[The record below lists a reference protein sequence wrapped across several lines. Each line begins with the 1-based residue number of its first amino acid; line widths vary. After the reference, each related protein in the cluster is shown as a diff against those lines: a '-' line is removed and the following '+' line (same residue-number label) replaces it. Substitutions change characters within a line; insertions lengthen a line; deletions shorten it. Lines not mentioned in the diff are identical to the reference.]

1 MQALLSKWSA
11 NLNVSLV
18 NTDGFLM
25 SNNELEEKGL
35 MNKKGFPESY
45 NTSLLLDFLNNIKS
59 GKKSVKAPIYSHLLY
74 DNVIGEYTE
83 INDPDIVI
91 IEGLNVLQPAPLP
104 KNGNAIPY
112 VSDFFDFSI
121 FVDAQEKDIK
131 KWYIERF
138 LKLKET
144 AFKED
149 GAYFNKYA
157 NLSKKR
163 ATETASDLWE
173 KINYKNLVE
182 NIKYVVTGPDSLL
195 QVDKDISITLKINPP
210 SEQDLQYDNTNVIF
224 EQNIQMISERIISEI
239 PVKILNPD
247 STKRI
252 FSSPQTVSL
261 TVIGGIEFISR
272 IEPAEI
278 EVSIDFNSW
287 NNEKQFYELRVKTQS
302 DVLDWMDLSPKSI
315 ELLVT
320 QKNN

>member
-1 MQALLSKWSA
+1 MAKKENQYSPYIIFSKDEWSSLGFGTKLSLTEKEVKKLRGLNEPMSIEEVKDVYLPISRLLNLYIAGTQKIFDATHTFLDKKNIKVPFIIGIAGSVAVGKSTTSRIMQALLSKWSA

-45 NTSLLLDFLNNIKS
+45 DTSLLLDFLNNIKS

-74 DNVIGEYTE
+74 DNVIGEYIE

-182 NIKYVVTGPDSLL
+182 NILPTRQRANLIIRKSSNHSVDQISLRRL
-195 QVDKDISITLKINPP
+195 
-210 SEQDLQYDNTNVIF
+210 
-224 EQNIQMISERIISEI
+224 
-239 PVKILNPD
+239 
-247 STKRI
+247 
-252 FSSPQTVSL
+252 
-261 TVIGGIEFISR
+261 
-272 IEPAEI
+272 
-278 EVSIDFNSW
+278 
-287 NNEKQFYELRVKTQS
+287 
-302 DVLDWMDLSPKSI
+302 
-315 ELLVT
+315 
-320 QKNN
+320 

>member
-1 MQALLSKWSA
+1 MAKKENQYSPYIIFSKDEWSSLGFGTKLSLTEKEVKKLRGLNEPMSIEEVKDVYLPISRLLNLYIAGTQKIFDATHTFLDKKNIKVPFIIGIAGSVAVGKSTTSRIMQALLSKWSA

-35 MNKKGFPESY
+35 MNRKGFPESY

-59 GKKSVKAPIYSHLLY
+59 GKKKAKVPIYSHLLY
-74 DNVIGEYTE
+74 DNVIGEFTE

-182 NIKYVVTGPDSLL
+182 NILPTRQRANLIIRKSSNHSVDQISLRKL
-195 QVDKDISITLKINPP
+195 
-210 SEQDLQYDNTNVIF
+210 
-224 EQNIQMISERIISEI
+224 
-239 PVKILNPD
+239 
-247 STKRI
+247 
-252 FSSPQTVSL
+252 
-261 TVIGGIEFISR
+261 
-272 IEPAEI
+272 
-278 EVSIDFNSW
+278 
-287 NNEKQFYELRVKTQS
+287 
-302 DVLDWMDLSPKSI
+302 
-315 ELLVT
+315 
-320 QKNN
+320 

>member
-1 MQALLSKWSA
+1 MAKKENQYSPYIIFSKDEWSSLGFGTKLSLTEKEVKKLRGLNEPMSIEEVKDVYLPISRLLNLYIAGTQKIFDATHTFLDKKNIKVPFIIGIAGSVAVGKSTTSRIMQALLSKWSA

-59 GKKSVKAPIYSHLLY
+59 GKKKVKAPIYSHLLY
-74 DNVIGEYTE
+74 DNVIGEYIE

-104 KNGNAIPY
+104 KNGNTIPY

-121 FVDAQEKDIK
+121 FVDAHEKDIK

-182 NIKYVVTGPDSLL
+182 NILPTRQRANLIIRKSSNHSVDQISLRKL
-195 QVDKDISITLKINPP
+195 
-210 SEQDLQYDNTNVIF
+210 
-224 EQNIQMISERIISEI
+224 
-239 PVKILNPD
+239 
-247 STKRI
+247 
-252 FSSPQTVSL
+252 
-261 TVIGGIEFISR
+261 
-272 IEPAEI
+272 
-278 EVSIDFNSW
+278 
-287 NNEKQFYELRVKTQS
+287 
-302 DVLDWMDLSPKSI
+302 
-315 ELLVT
+315 
-320 QKNN
+320 

>member
-1 MQALLSKWSA
+1 MAKKENQYSPYIIFSKDEWSSLGFGTKLSLTEKEVKKLRGLNEPMSIEEVKDVYLPISRLLNLYIAGTQKIFDATHTFLDKKNIKVPFIIGIAGSVAVGKSTTSRIMQALLSKWSA

-59 GKKSVKAPIYSHLLY
+59 GKKKVKAPIYSHLSY
-74 DNVIGEYTE
+74 DNVIGEYIE

-182 NIKYVVTGPDSLL
+182 NILPTRQRANLIIRKSSNHSVDQISLRKL
-195 QVDKDISITLKINPP
+195 
-210 SEQDLQYDNTNVIF
+210 
-224 EQNIQMISERIISEI
+224 
-239 PVKILNPD
+239 
-247 STKRI
+247 
-252 FSSPQTVSL
+252 
-261 TVIGGIEFISR
+261 
-272 IEPAEI
+272 
-278 EVSIDFNSW
+278 
-287 NNEKQFYELRVKTQS
+287 
-302 DVLDWMDLSPKSI
+302 
-315 ELLVT
+315 
-320 QKNN
+320 

>member
-1 MQALLSKWSA
+1 MAKKENQYSPYIIFSKDEWSSLGFGTKLSLTEKEVKKLRGLNEPMSIEEVKDVYLPISRLLNLYIAGTQKIFDATHTFLDKKNIKVPFIIGIAGSVAVGKSTTSRIMQALLSKWSA

-59 GKKSVKAPIYSHLLY
+59 GKKKVKAPIYSHLSY
-74 DNVIGEYTE
+74 DNVIGEYIE

-182 NIKYVVTGPDSLL
+182 YILPTRQRANLIIRKSTNHSVDQISLRKL
-195 QVDKDISITLKINPP
+195 
-210 SEQDLQYDNTNVIF
+210 
-224 EQNIQMISERIISEI
+224 
-239 PVKILNPD
+239 
-247 STKRI
+247 
-252 FSSPQTVSL
+252 
-261 TVIGGIEFISR
+261 
-272 IEPAEI
+272 
-278 EVSIDFNSW
+278 
-287 NNEKQFYELRVKTQS
+287 
-302 DVLDWMDLSPKSI
+302 
-315 ELLVT
+315 
-320 QKNN
+320 

>member
-1 MQALLSKWSA
+1 MAKKENQYSPYIIFSKDEWSSLGFGTKLSLTEKEVKKLRGLNEPMSIEEVKDVYLPISRLLNLYIAGTQKIFDATHTFLDKKNIKVPFIIGIAGSVAVGKSTTSRIMQALLSKWSA

-59 GKKSVKAPIYSHLLY
+59 GKKKVKAPIYSHLLY
-74 DNVIGEYTE
+74 DNIIGEYTE

-182 NIKYVVTGPDSLL
+182 NILPTRQRANLIIRKSSNHSVDQISLRKL
-195 QVDKDISITLKINPP
+195 
-210 SEQDLQYDNTNVIF
+210 
-224 EQNIQMISERIISEI
+224 
-239 PVKILNPD
+239 
-247 STKRI
+247 
-252 FSSPQTVSL
+252 
-261 TVIGGIEFISR
+261 
-272 IEPAEI
+272 
-278 EVSIDFNSW
+278 
-287 NNEKQFYELRVKTQS
+287 
-302 DVLDWMDLSPKSI
+302 
-315 ELLVT
+315 
-320 QKNN
+320 

>member
-1 MQALLSKWSA
+1 MAKKENQYSPYIIFSKDEWSSLGFGTKLSLTEKEVKKLRGLNEPMSIEEVKDVYLPISRLLNLYIAGTQKIFDATHTFLDKKNIKVPFIIGIAGSVAVGKSTTSRIMQALLSKWSA

-59 GKKSVKAPIYSHLLY
+59 GKKKVKAPIYSHLLY
-74 DNVIGEYTE
+74 DNVIGEYIE

-182 NIKYVVTGPDSLL
+182 NILPTRQRANLIIRKSSNHSVDQISLRKL
-195 QVDKDISITLKINPP
+195 
-210 SEQDLQYDNTNVIF
+210 
-224 EQNIQMISERIISEI
+224 
-239 PVKILNPD
+239 
-247 STKRI
+247 
-252 FSSPQTVSL
+252 
-261 TVIGGIEFISR
+261 
-272 IEPAEI
+272 
-278 EVSIDFNSW
+278 
-287 NNEKQFYELRVKTQS
+287 
-302 DVLDWMDLSPKSI
+302 
-315 ELLVT
+315 
-320 QKNN
+320 

>member
-1 MQALLSKWSA
+1 MAKKENQYSPYIIFSKDEWSSLGFGTKLSLTEKEVKKLRGLNEPMSIEEVKDVYLPISRLLNLYIAGTQKIFDATHTFLDKKNIKVPFIIGIAGSVAVGKSTTSRIMQALLSKWSA

-59 GKKSVKAPIYSHLLY
+59 GKKKVKAPIYSHLLY
-74 DNVIGEYTE
+74 DNVLGEYTE

-182 NIKYVVTGPDSLL
+182 NILPTRQRANLIIRKSSNHSVDQISLRKL
-195 QVDKDISITLKINPP
+195 
-210 SEQDLQYDNTNVIF
+210 
-224 EQNIQMISERIISEI
+224 
-239 PVKILNPD
+239 
-247 STKRI
+247 
-252 FSSPQTVSL
+252 
-261 TVIGGIEFISR
+261 
-272 IEPAEI
+272 
-278 EVSIDFNSW
+278 
-287 NNEKQFYELRVKTQS
+287 
-302 DVLDWMDLSPKSI
+302 
-315 ELLVT
+315 
-320 QKNN
+320 

>member
-1 MQALLSKWSA
+1 MAKKENQYSPYIIFSKDEWSSLGFGTKLSLTEKEVKKLRGLNEPMSIEEVKDVYLPISRLLNLYIAGTQKIFDATHTFLDKKNIKVPFIIGIAGSVAVGKSTTSRIMQALLSKWSA

-74 DNVIGEYTE
+74 DNVIGEYIE

-182 NIKYVVTGPDSLL
+182 NILPTRQRANLIIRKSSNHSVDQISLRRL
-195 QVDKDISITLKINPP
+195 
-210 SEQDLQYDNTNVIF
+210 
-224 EQNIQMISERIISEI
+224 
-239 PVKILNPD
+239 
-247 STKRI
+247 
-252 FSSPQTVSL
+252 
-261 TVIGGIEFISR
+261 
-272 IEPAEI
+272 
-278 EVSIDFNSW
+278 
-287 NNEKQFYELRVKTQS
+287 
-302 DVLDWMDLSPKSI
+302 
-315 ELLVT
+315 
-320 QKNN
+320 

>member
-1 MQALLSKWSA
+1 MAKKENQYSPYIIFSKDEWSSLGFGTKLSLTEKEVKKLRGLNEPMSIEEVKDVYLPISRLLNLYIAGTQKIFDATHTFLDKKNIKVPFIIGIAGSVAVGKSTTSRIMQALLSKWSA

-59 GKKSVKAPIYSHLLY
+59 GKKKVKAPIYSHLLY
-74 DNVIGEYTE
+74 DNVIGEYIE

-182 NIKYVVTGPDSLL
+182 NILPTRQRANLIIRKSTNHSVDQISLRKL
-195 QVDKDISITLKINPP
+195 
-210 SEQDLQYDNTNVIF
+210 
-224 EQNIQMISERIISEI
+224 
-239 PVKILNPD
+239 
-247 STKRI
+247 
-252 FSSPQTVSL
+252 
-261 TVIGGIEFISR
+261 
-272 IEPAEI
+272 
-278 EVSIDFNSW
+278 
-287 NNEKQFYELRVKTQS
+287 
-302 DVLDWMDLSPKSI
+302 
-315 ELLVT
+315 
-320 QKNN
+320 

>member
-25 SNNELEEKGL
+25 SNYELEEKGL

-59 GKKSVKAPIYSHLLY
+59 GKKKVKAPIYSHLLY

-83 INDPDIVI
+83 INDPDIII

-182 NIKYVVTGPDSLL
+182 NILPTRQRANLIIRKSSNHSVDQISLRKL
-195 QVDKDISITLKINPP
+195 
-210 SEQDLQYDNTNVIF
+210 
-224 EQNIQMISERIISEI
+224 
-239 PVKILNPD
+239 
-247 STKRI
+247 
-252 FSSPQTVSL
+252 
-261 TVIGGIEFISR
+261 
-272 IEPAEI
+272 
-278 EVSIDFNSW
+278 
-287 NNEKQFYELRVKTQS
+287 
-302 DVLDWMDLSPKSI
+302 
-315 ELLVT
+315 
-320 QKNN
+320 

>member
-1 MQALLSKWSA
+1 MAKKENQYSPYIIFSKDEWSSLGFGTKLSLTEKEVKKLRGLNEPMSIEEVKDVYLPISRLLNLYIAGTQKIFDATHTFLDKKNIKVPFIIGIAGSVAVGKSTTSRIMQALLSKWSA

-59 GKKSVKAPIYSHLLY
+59 GKKKVKAPIYSHLSY
-74 DNVIGEYTE
+74 DNVIGEYIE

-182 NIKYVVTGPDSLL
+182 NILPTRQRANLIIRKSTNHSVDQISLRKL
-195 QVDKDISITLKINPP
+195 
-210 SEQDLQYDNTNVIF
+210 
-224 EQNIQMISERIISEI
+224 
-239 PVKILNPD
+239 
-247 STKRI
+247 
-252 FSSPQTVSL
+252 
-261 TVIGGIEFISR
+261 
-272 IEPAEI
+272 
-278 EVSIDFNSW
+278 
-287 NNEKQFYELRVKTQS
+287 
-302 DVLDWMDLSPKSI
+302 
-315 ELLVT
+315 
-320 QKNN
+320 

>member
-1 MQALLSKWSA
+1 MAKKENQYSPYIIFSKDEWSSLGFGTKLSLTEKEVKKLRGLNEPMSIEEVKDVYLPISRLLNLYIAGTQKIFDATHTFLDKKNIKVPFIIGIAGSVAVGKSTTSRIMQALLSKWSA

-18 NTDGFLM
+18 NTDGFLL
-25 SNNELEEKGL
+25 SNNQLEEKGL

-59 GKKSVKAPIYSHLLY
+59 GKKKVKAPIYSHLLY
-74 DNVIGEYTE
+74 DNVIGEYIE

-182 NIKYVVTGPDSLL
+182 NILPTRQRANLIIRKSTNHSVDQISLRKL
-195 QVDKDISITLKINPP
+195 
-210 SEQDLQYDNTNVIF
+210 
-224 EQNIQMISERIISEI
+224 
-239 PVKILNPD
+239 
-247 STKRI
+247 
-252 FSSPQTVSL
+252 
-261 TVIGGIEFISR
+261 
-272 IEPAEI
+272 
-278 EVSIDFNSW
+278 
-287 NNEKQFYELRVKTQS
+287 
-302 DVLDWMDLSPKSI
+302 
-315 ELLVT
+315 
-320 QKNN
+320 

>member
-1 MQALLSKWSA
+1 MGLEHTLS
-11 NLNVSLV
+11 
-18 NTDGFLM
+18 
-25 SNNELEEKGL
+25 
-35 MNKKGFPESY
+35 
-45 NTSLLLDFLNNIKS
+45 LLDFLNNIKS

-182 NIKYVVTGPDSLL
+182 NILPTRQRANLIIRKSSNHSVDQISLRKL
-195 QVDKDISITLKINPP
+195 
-210 SEQDLQYDNTNVIF
+210 
-224 EQNIQMISERIISEI
+224 
-239 PVKILNPD
+239 
-247 STKRI
+247 
-252 FSSPQTVSL
+252 
-261 TVIGGIEFISR
+261 
-272 IEPAEI
+272 
-278 EVSIDFNSW
+278 
-287 NNEKQFYELRVKTQS
+287 
-302 DVLDWMDLSPKSI
+302 
-315 ELLVT
+315 
-320 QKNN
+320 

>member
-1 MQALLSKWSA
+1 MAKKENQYSPYIIFSKDEWSSLGFGTKLSLTEKEVKKLRGLNEPMSIEEVKDVYLPISRLLNLYIAGTQKIFDATHTFLDKKNIKVPFIIGIAGSVAVGKSTTSRIMQALLSKWSA

-45 NTSLLLDFLNNIKS
+45 NTSLLLDFLNKIKS
-59 GKKSVKAPIYSHLLY
+59 GKKKVKAPIYSHLLY
-74 DNVIGEYTE
+74 DNIIGEYTE

-182 NIKYVVTGPDSLL
+182 NILPTRQRANLIIRKSSNHSVDQISLRKL
-195 QVDKDISITLKINPP
+195 
-210 SEQDLQYDNTNVIF
+210 
-224 EQNIQMISERIISEI
+224 
-239 PVKILNPD
+239 
-247 STKRI
+247 
-252 FSSPQTVSL
+252 
-261 TVIGGIEFISR
+261 
-272 IEPAEI
+272 
-278 EVSIDFNSW
+278 
-287 NNEKQFYELRVKTQS
+287 
-302 DVLDWMDLSPKSI
+302 
-315 ELLVT
+315 
-320 QKNN
+320 

>member
-1 MQALLSKWSA
+1 MAKKENQYSPYIIFSKDEWSSLGFGTKLSLTEKEVKKLRGLNEPMSIEEVKDVYLPISRLLNLYIAGTQKIFDATHTFLDKKNIKVPFIIGIAGSVAVGKSTTSRIMQALLSKWSA

-45 NTSLLLDFLNNIKS
+45 NTSLLLDFLNKIKS
-59 GKKSVKAPIYSHLLY
+59 GKKKVKAPIYSHLLY

-182 NIKYVVTGPDSLL
+182 NILPTRQRANLIIRKSSNHSVDQISLRKL
-195 QVDKDISITLKINPP
+195 
-210 SEQDLQYDNTNVIF
+210 
-224 EQNIQMISERIISEI
+224 
-239 PVKILNPD
+239 
-247 STKRI
+247 
-252 FSSPQTVSL
+252 
-261 TVIGGIEFISR
+261 
-272 IEPAEI
+272 
-278 EVSIDFNSW
+278 
-287 NNEKQFYELRVKTQS
+287 
-302 DVLDWMDLSPKSI
+302 
-315 ELLVT
+315 
-320 QKNN
+320 

>member
-1 MQALLSKWSA
+1 MAKKENQYSPYIIFSKDEWSSLGFGTKLSLTEKEVKKLRGLNEPMSIEEVKDVYLPISRLLNLYIAGTQKIFDATHTFLDKKNIKVPFIIGIAGSVAVGKSTTSRIMQALLSKWSA

-59 GKKSVKAPIYSHLLY
+59 GKKKVKAPIYSHLLY
-74 DNVIGEYTE
+74 DNVIGEYIE

-144 AFKED
+144 SFKED

-182 NIKYVVTGPDSLL
+182 NILPTRQRANLIIRKSSNHSVDQISLRKL
-195 QVDKDISITLKINPP
+195 
-210 SEQDLQYDNTNVIF
+210 
-224 EQNIQMISERIISEI
+224 
-239 PVKILNPD
+239 
-247 STKRI
+247 
-252 FSSPQTVSL
+252 
-261 TVIGGIEFISR
+261 
-272 IEPAEI
+272 
-278 EVSIDFNSW
+278 
-287 NNEKQFYELRVKTQS
+287 
-302 DVLDWMDLSPKSI
+302 
-315 ELLVT
+315 
-320 QKNN
+320 

>member
-1 MQALLSKWSA
+1 MAKKENQYSPYIIFSKDEWSSLGFDTKLSLTEKEVKKLRGLNEPMSIEEVKDVYLPISRLLNLYIAGTQKIFDATHTFLDKKNIKVPFIIGIAGSVAVGKSTTSRIMQALLSKWSA

-35 MNKKGFPESY
+35 MNRKGFPESY

-59 GKKSVKAPIYSHLLY
+59 GKKKAKVPIYSHLLY
-74 DNVIGEYTE
+74 DNVIGEFTE

-182 NIKYVVTGPDSLL
+182 NILPTRQRANLIIRKSSNHSVDQISLRKL
-195 QVDKDISITLKINPP
+195 
-210 SEQDLQYDNTNVIF
+210 
-224 EQNIQMISERIISEI
+224 
-239 PVKILNPD
+239 
-247 STKRI
+247 
-252 FSSPQTVSL
+252 
-261 TVIGGIEFISR
+261 
-272 IEPAEI
+272 
-278 EVSIDFNSW
+278 
-287 NNEKQFYELRVKTQS
+287 
-302 DVLDWMDLSPKSI
+302 
-315 ELLVT
+315 
-320 QKNN
+320 

>member
-1 MQALLSKWSA
+1 MAKKENQYSPYIIFSKDEWSSLGFGTKLSLTEKEVKKLRGLNEPMSIEEVKDVYLPISRLLNLYIAGTQKIFDATHTFLDKKNIKVPFIIGIAGSVAVGKSTTSRIMQALLSKWSA

-74 DNVIGEYTE
+74 DNVIGEYIE

-182 NIKYVVTGPDSLL
+182 NILPTRQRANLIIRKSSNHSVDQISLRKL
-195 QVDKDISITLKINPP
+195 
-210 SEQDLQYDNTNVIF
+210 
-224 EQNIQMISERIISEI
+224 
-239 PVKILNPD
+239 
-247 STKRI
+247 
-252 FSSPQTVSL
+252 
-261 TVIGGIEFISR
+261 
-272 IEPAEI
+272 
-278 EVSIDFNSW
+278 
-287 NNEKQFYELRVKTQS
+287 
-302 DVLDWMDLSPKSI
+302 
-315 ELLVT
+315 
-320 QKNN
+320 

>member
-1 MQALLSKWSA
+1 MAKKENQYSPYIIFSKDEWSSLGFGTKLSLTEKEVKKLRGLNEPMSIEEVKDVYLPISRLLNLYIAGTQKIFDATHTFLDKKNIKVPFIIGIAGSVAVGKSTTSRIMQALLSKWSA

-18 NTDGFLM
+18 NTDGFLL
-25 SNNELEEKGL
+25 SNNQLEEKGL

-59 GKKSVKAPIYSHLLY
+59 GKKKVKAPIYSHLLY

-91 IEGLNVLQPAPLP
+91 MEGLNVLQPAPLP

-182 NIKYVVTGPDSLL
+182 NILPTRQRANLIIRKSTNHSVDQISLRKL
-195 QVDKDISITLKINPP
+195 
-210 SEQDLQYDNTNVIF
+210 
-224 EQNIQMISERIISEI
+224 
-239 PVKILNPD
+239 
-247 STKRI
+247 
-252 FSSPQTVSL
+252 
-261 TVIGGIEFISR
+261 
-272 IEPAEI
+272 
-278 EVSIDFNSW
+278 
-287 NNEKQFYELRVKTQS
+287 
-302 DVLDWMDLSPKSI
+302 
-315 ELLVT
+315 
-320 QKNN
+320 

>member
-1 MQALLSKWSA
+1 MAKKENQYSPYIIFSKDEWSSLGFGTKLSLTEKEVKKLRGLNEPMSIEEVKDVYLPISRLLNLYIAGTQKIFDATHTFLDKKNIKVPFIIGIAGSVAVGKSTTSRIMQALLSKWSA

-173 KINYKNLVE
+173 KINYKNH
-182 NIKYVVTGPDSLL
+182 
-195 QVDKDISITLKINPP
+195 QIN
-210 SEQDLQYDNTNVIF
+210 F
-224 EQNIQMISERIISEI
+224 
-239 PVKILNPD
+239 
-247 STKRI
+247 
-252 FSSPQTVSL
+252 
-261 TVIGGIEFISR
+261 
-272 IEPAEI
+272 
-278 EVSIDFNSW
+278 
-287 NNEKQFYELRVKTQS
+287 
-302 DVLDWMDLSPKSI
+302 
-315 ELLVT
+315 
-320 QKNN
+320 

>member
-1 MQALLSKWSA
+1 MAKKENQYSPYIIFSKDEWSSLGFGTKLSLTEKEVKKLRGLNEPMSIEEVKDVYLPISRLLNLYIAGTQKIFDATHTFLDKKNIKVPFIIGIAGSVAVGKSTTSRIMQALLSKWSA

-59 GKKSVKAPIYSHLLY
+59 GKKKVKAPIYSHLLY

-182 NIKYVVTGPDSLL
+182 NILPTRQRANLIIRKSSNHSVDQISLRKL
-195 QVDKDISITLKINPP
+195 
-210 SEQDLQYDNTNVIF
+210 
-224 EQNIQMISERIISEI
+224 
-239 PVKILNPD
+239 
-247 STKRI
+247 
-252 FSSPQTVSL
+252 
-261 TVIGGIEFISR
+261 
-272 IEPAEI
+272 
-278 EVSIDFNSW
+278 
-287 NNEKQFYELRVKTQS
+287 
-302 DVLDWMDLSPKSI
+302 
-315 ELLVT
+315 
-320 QKNN
+320 

>member
-1 MQALLSKWSA
+1 MAKKENQYSPYIIFSKDEWSSLGFGTKLSLTEREVKKLRGLNEPMSIEEVKDVYLPISRLLNLYIAGTQKIFDATHTFLDKKNIKVPFIIGIAGSVAVGKSTTSRIMQALLSKWSA

-182 NIKYVVTGPDSLL
+182 NILPTRQRANLIIRKSSNHSVDQISLRKL
-195 QVDKDISITLKINPP
+195 
-210 SEQDLQYDNTNVIF
+210 
-224 EQNIQMISERIISEI
+224 
-239 PVKILNPD
+239 
-247 STKRI
+247 
-252 FSSPQTVSL
+252 
-261 TVIGGIEFISR
+261 
-272 IEPAEI
+272 
-278 EVSIDFNSW
+278 
-287 NNEKQFYELRVKTQS
+287 
-302 DVLDWMDLSPKSI
+302 
-315 ELLVT
+315 
-320 QKNN
+320 

>member
-1 MQALLSKWSA
+1 MAKKENQYSPYIIFSKDEWSSLGFGTKLSLTEKEVKKLRGLNEPMSIEEVKDVYLPISRLLNLYIAGTQKIFDATHTFLDKKNIKVPFIIGIAGSVAVGKSTTSRIMQALLSKWSA

-59 GKKSVKAPIYSHLLY
+59 GKKKVKAPIYSHLLY

-182 NIKYVVTGPDSLL
+182 NILPTRQRANLIIRKSTNHSVDQISLRKL
-195 QVDKDISITLKINPP
+195 
-210 SEQDLQYDNTNVIF
+210 
-224 EQNIQMISERIISEI
+224 
-239 PVKILNPD
+239 
-247 STKRI
+247 
-252 FSSPQTVSL
+252 
-261 TVIGGIEFISR
+261 
-272 IEPAEI
+272 
-278 EVSIDFNSW
+278 
-287 NNEKQFYELRVKTQS
+287 
-302 DVLDWMDLSPKSI
+302 
-315 ELLVT
+315 
-320 QKNN
+320 

>member
-1 MQALLSKWSA
+1 MAKKENQYSPYIIFSKDEWSSLGFGTKLSLTEKEVKKLRGLNEPMSIEEVKDVYLPISRLLNLYIAGTQKIFDATHTFLDKKNIKVPFIIGIAGSVAVGKSTTSRIMQALLSKWSA

-59 GKKSVKAPIYSHLLY
+59 GKKKVKAPIYSHLLY
-74 DNVIGEYTE
+74 DNVIGEYIE

-91 IEGLNVLQPAPLP
+91 IEGLNVLQPAPLQ

-182 NIKYVVTGPDSLL
+182 NILPTRQRANLIIRKSSNHSVDQISLRKL
-195 QVDKDISITLKINPP
+195 
-210 SEQDLQYDNTNVIF
+210 
-224 EQNIQMISERIISEI
+224 
-239 PVKILNPD
+239 
-247 STKRI
+247 
-252 FSSPQTVSL
+252 
-261 TVIGGIEFISR
+261 
-272 IEPAEI
+272 
-278 EVSIDFNSW
+278 
-287 NNEKQFYELRVKTQS
+287 
-302 DVLDWMDLSPKSI
+302 
-315 ELLVT
+315 
-320 QKNN
+320 

>member
-1 MQALLSKWSA
+1 MAKKENQYSPYIIFSKDEWSSLGFGTKLSLTEKEVKKLRGLNEPMSIEEVKDVYLPISRLLNLYIAGTQKIFDATHTFLDKKNIKVPFIIGIAGSVAVGKSTTSRIMQALLSKWSA

-59 GKKSVKAPIYSHLLY
+59 GKKKVKAPIYSHLLY
-74 DNVIGEYTE
+74 ANVIGEYIE

-182 NIKYVVTGPDSLL
+182 NILPTRQRANLIIRKSSNHSVDQISLRKL
-195 QVDKDISITLKINPP
+195 
-210 SEQDLQYDNTNVIF
+210 
-224 EQNIQMISERIISEI
+224 
-239 PVKILNPD
+239 
-247 STKRI
+247 
-252 FSSPQTVSL
+252 
-261 TVIGGIEFISR
+261 
-272 IEPAEI
+272 
-278 EVSIDFNSW
+278 
-287 NNEKQFYELRVKTQS
+287 
-302 DVLDWMDLSPKSI
+302 
-315 ELLVT
+315 
-320 QKNN
+320 

>member
-1 MQALLSKWSA
+1 MAKKENQYSPYIIFSKDEWSSLGFGTKLSLTEKEVKKLRGLNEPMSIEEVKDVYLPISRLLNLYIAGTQKIFDATHTFLDKKNIKVPFIIGIAGSVAVGKSTTSRIMQALLSKWSA

-25 SNNELEEKGL
+25 SNYELEEKGL

-59 GKKSVKAPIYSHLLY
+59 GKKKVKAPIYSHLLY
-74 DNVIGEYTE
+74 DNVIGEYIE

-182 NIKYVVTGPDSLL
+182 NILPTRQRANLIIRKSSNHSVDQISLRKL
-195 QVDKDISITLKINPP
+195 
-210 SEQDLQYDNTNVIF
+210 
-224 EQNIQMISERIISEI
+224 
-239 PVKILNPD
+239 
-247 STKRI
+247 
-252 FSSPQTVSL
+252 
-261 TVIGGIEFISR
+261 
-272 IEPAEI
+272 
-278 EVSIDFNSW
+278 
-287 NNEKQFYELRVKTQS
+287 
-302 DVLDWMDLSPKSI
+302 
-315 ELLVT
+315 
-320 QKNN
+320 

>member
-1 MQALLSKWSA
+1 MAKKENQYSPYIIFSKDEWSSLGFGTKLSLTEKEVKKLRGLNEPMSIEEVKDVYLPISRLLNLYIAGTQKIFDATHTFLDKKNIKVPFIIGIAGSVAVGKSTTSRIMQALLSKWSA

-59 GKKSVKAPIYSHLLY
+59 GKKKVKAPIYSHLLY
-74 DNVIGEYTE
+74 DNVIGDYIE

-182 NIKYVVTGPDSLL
+182 NILPTRQRANLIIRKSSNHSVDQISLRKL
-195 QVDKDISITLKINPP
+195 
-210 SEQDLQYDNTNVIF
+210 
-224 EQNIQMISERIISEI
+224 
-239 PVKILNPD
+239 
-247 STKRI
+247 
-252 FSSPQTVSL
+252 
-261 TVIGGIEFISR
+261 
-272 IEPAEI
+272 
-278 EVSIDFNSW
+278 
-287 NNEKQFYELRVKTQS
+287 
-302 DVLDWMDLSPKSI
+302 
-315 ELLVT
+315 
-320 QKNN
+320 

>member
-1 MQALLSKWSA
+1 MAKKENQYSPYIIFSKDEWSSLGFGTKLSLTEKEVKKLRGLNEPMSIEEVKDVYLPISRLLNLYIAGTQKIFDATHTFLDKKNIKVPFIIGIAGSVAVGKSTTSRIMQALLSKWSA

-59 GKKSVKAPIYSHLLY
+59 GKKRVKAPIYSHLLY

-182 NIKYVVTGPDSLL
+182 NILPTRQRANLIIRKSSNHSVDQISLRKL
-195 QVDKDISITLKINPP
+195 
-210 SEQDLQYDNTNVIF
+210 
-224 EQNIQMISERIISEI
+224 
-239 PVKILNPD
+239 
-247 STKRI
+247 
-252 FSSPQTVSL
+252 
-261 TVIGGIEFISR
+261 
-272 IEPAEI
+272 
-278 EVSIDFNSW
+278 
-287 NNEKQFYELRVKTQS
+287 
-302 DVLDWMDLSPKSI
+302 
-315 ELLVT
+315 
-320 QKNN
+320 

>member
-1 MQALLSKWSA
+1 MAKKENQYSPYIIFSKDEWSSLGFGTKLSLTEKEVKKLRGLNEPMSIEEVKDVYLPISRLLNLYIAGTQKIFDATHTFLDKKNIKVPFIIGIAGSVAVGKSTTSRIMQALLSKWSA

-182 NIKYVVTGPDSLL
+182 NILPTRQRANLIIRKSSNHSVDQISLRKL
-195 QVDKDISITLKINPP
+195 
-210 SEQDLQYDNTNVIF
+210 
-224 EQNIQMISERIISEI
+224 
-239 PVKILNPD
+239 
-247 STKRI
+247 
-252 FSSPQTVSL
+252 
-261 TVIGGIEFISR
+261 
-272 IEPAEI
+272 
-278 EVSIDFNSW
+278 
-287 NNEKQFYELRVKTQS
+287 
-302 DVLDWMDLSPKSI
+302 
-315 ELLVT
+315 
-320 QKNN
+320 

>member
-1 MQALLSKWSA
+1 MAKKENQYSPYIIFSKDEWSSLGFGTKLSLTEKEVKKLRGLNEPMSIEEVKDVYLPISRLLNLYIAGTQKIFDATHTFLDKKNIKVPFIIGIAGSVAVGKSTTSRIMQALLSKWSA

-45 NTSLLLDFLNNIKS
+45 NTSSLLDFLNNIKS
-59 GKKSVKAPIYSHLLY
+59 GKKKVKAPIYSHLLY

-182 NIKYVVTGPDSLL
+182 NILPTRQRANLIIRKSSNHSVDQISLRKL
-195 QVDKDISITLKINPP
+195 
-210 SEQDLQYDNTNVIF
+210 
-224 EQNIQMISERIISEI
+224 
-239 PVKILNPD
+239 
-247 STKRI
+247 
-252 FSSPQTVSL
+252 
-261 TVIGGIEFISR
+261 
-272 IEPAEI
+272 
-278 EVSIDFNSW
+278 
-287 NNEKQFYELRVKTQS
+287 
-302 DVLDWMDLSPKSI
+302 
-315 ELLVT
+315 
-320 QKNN
+320 

>member
-1 MQALLSKWSA
+1 MAKKENQYSPYIIFSKDEWSSLGFGTKLSLTEKEVKKLRGLNEPMSIEEVKDVYLPISRLLNLYIAGTQKIFDATHTFLDKKNIKVPFIIGIAGSVAVGKSTTSRIMQALLSKWSA

-18 NTDGFLM
+18 NTDGFLL
-25 SNNELEEKGL
+25 SNNQLEEKGL

-59 GKKSVKAPIYSHLLY
+59 GKKKVKAPIYSHLLY

-91 IEGLNVLQPAPLP
+91 MEGLNVLQPAPLP

-182 NIKYVVTGPDSLL
+182 NILPTRQRANLIIRKSSNHSVDQISLRKL
-195 QVDKDISITLKINPP
+195 
-210 SEQDLQYDNTNVIF
+210 
-224 EQNIQMISERIISEI
+224 
-239 PVKILNPD
+239 
-247 STKRI
+247 
-252 FSSPQTVSL
+252 
-261 TVIGGIEFISR
+261 
-272 IEPAEI
+272 
-278 EVSIDFNSW
+278 
-287 NNEKQFYELRVKTQS
+287 
-302 DVLDWMDLSPKSI
+302 
-315 ELLVT
+315 
-320 QKNN
+320 

>member
-1 MQALLSKWSA
+1 MAKKENQYSPYIIFSKDEWSSLGFGTKLSLTEKEVKKLRGLNEPMSIEEVKDVYLPISRLLNLYIAGTQKIFDATHTFLDKKNIKVPFIIGIAGSVAVGKSTTSRIMQALLSKWSA

-59 GKKSVKAPIYSHLLY
+59 GKKKVKAPIYSHLLY
-74 DNVIGEYTE
+74 DNVIGEYIE

-121 FVDAQEKDIK
+121 FVDAPEKDIK

-182 NIKYVVTGPDSLL
+182 NILPTRQRANLIIRKSSNHSVDQISLRKL
-195 QVDKDISITLKINPP
+195 
-210 SEQDLQYDNTNVIF
+210 
-224 EQNIQMISERIISEI
+224 
-239 PVKILNPD
+239 
-247 STKRI
+247 
-252 FSSPQTVSL
+252 
-261 TVIGGIEFISR
+261 
-272 IEPAEI
+272 
-278 EVSIDFNSW
+278 
-287 NNEKQFYELRVKTQS
+287 
-302 DVLDWMDLSPKSI
+302 
-315 ELLVT
+315 
-320 QKNN
+320 